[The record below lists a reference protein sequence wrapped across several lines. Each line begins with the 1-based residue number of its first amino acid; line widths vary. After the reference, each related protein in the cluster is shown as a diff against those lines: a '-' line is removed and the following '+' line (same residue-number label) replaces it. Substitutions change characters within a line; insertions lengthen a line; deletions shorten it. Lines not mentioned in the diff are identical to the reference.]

1 MLWGLGFGDEIQLKI
16 THSLCLAIN
25 LCIKPGLNTPPPRQV
40 HPFKVMV
47 YVSLGGGTEAKICPT
62 SSTDSKWRPVPL
74 KGDSF

>member
-1 MLWGLGFGDEIQLKI
+1 MLWGLGFGGEIQLKI

-25 LCIKPGLNTPPPRQV
+25 LCIKPGLNTP
-40 HPFKVMV
+40 FKVMV
-47 YVSLGGGTEAKICPT
+47 YVSLGGGTEAKICPS